1 MPAFLPLD
9 TWPNMSDLE
18 AWLRLA
24 RTPGLGAAA
33 AEVLLDHFGSAGQ
46 ALAASP
52 ARWQRLGLPRHPV
65 QAGPEIEADVE
76 RASEWLSRDP
86 RHHHLITLASDAYP
100 PLLRRL
106 QDAPLALFVRGD
118 PGLLA
123 EPQLAVVGSRN
134 PSAGGS
140 ENAFEFA
147 SFLSRCGLLIT
158 SGLALGIDSQAH
170 RGALEEGDGTI
181 AVCGTGLDSVY
192 PRGNTE
198 LAEQIAQRGALV
210 SEFFPGTA
218 PQRANFPRRNRLISG
233 LALGV
238 LVVEAALRS
247 GSLIT
252 ARLAAEQGREVFAIP
267 GSIHNP
273 MARGCHRLIRDGAKL
288 VESAEDV
295 LTELGPLAAS
305 LPTPPVPAAGP
316 GQSPDDPPGPL
327 EKEYA
332 ELLEACGSDPVSV
345 DQLAER
351 TKLTAAEVSSMLLI
365 LELQGYVESG
375 AGGRYARAGKRF

>member
-1 MPAFLPLD
+1 
-9 TWPNMSDLE
+9 MSDLE
-18 AWLRLA
+18 AWLKLA
-24 RTPGLGAAA
+24 RTPGLGAAT
-33 AEVLLDHFGSAGQ
+33 AETLLHHFGSAEQ
-46 ALAASP
+46 ALAAS
-52 ARWQRLGLPRHPV
+52 AAQWQRLGLPRHPAR
-65 QAGPEIEADVE
+65 AGPEIEADVE
-76 RASEWLSRDP
+76 RASEWLSRDTQD
-86 RHHHLITLASDAYP
+86 HHLLTLASDAYP

-106 QDAPLALFVRGD
+106 QDAPVILFVRGD

-134 PSAGGS
+134 PSAGGRD
-140 ENAFEFA
+140 NAFEFA

-170 RGALEEGDGTI
+170 RGALEGGEATI

-192 PRGNTE
+192 PRGNME
-198 LAEQIAQRGALV
+198 LAERIAEQGALV

-295 LTELGPLAAS
+295 LAELGPLVAS
-305 LPTPPVPAAGP
+305 LSASTVPGTSADP
-316 GQSPDDPPGPL
+316 SRDDPPGSL
-327 EKEYA
+327 GKEYA
-332 ELLEACGSDPVSV
+332 QLLEACGSDPVSV

>member
-1 MPAFLPLD
+1 MPAFLPFD
-9 TWPNMSDLE
+9 TWPHMSDLE
-18 AWLRLA
+18 AWLKLA
-24 RTPGLGAAA
+24 RTPGLGAVA
-33 AEVLLDHFGSAGQ
+33 AETLLHHFGSAEQ

-65 QAGPEIEADVE
+65 QAGPEIDDDVG
-76 RASEWLSRDP
+76 RAAQWLARDS
-86 RHHHLITLASDAYP
+86 RHHHLLTLASDAYP

-118 PGLLA
+118 PGLLS

-134 PSAGGS
+134 PSAGGRD
-140 ENAFEFA
+140 NAFEFA

-170 RGALEEGDGTI
+170 RGALDGGEATI
-181 AVCGTGLDSVY
+181 AVCGTGLDTVY

-198 LAEQIAQRGALV
+198 LAERIAERGALV

-252 ARLAAEQGREVFAIP
+252 ARLAADQGREVFAIP

-295 LTELGPLAAS
+295 LAELGPLVAS
-305 LPTPPVPAAGP
+305 LSASPASAARA
-316 GQSPDDPPGPL
+316 GQSRDEPTGSL

-332 ELLEACGSDPVSV
+332 QLLEACGSDPVSV